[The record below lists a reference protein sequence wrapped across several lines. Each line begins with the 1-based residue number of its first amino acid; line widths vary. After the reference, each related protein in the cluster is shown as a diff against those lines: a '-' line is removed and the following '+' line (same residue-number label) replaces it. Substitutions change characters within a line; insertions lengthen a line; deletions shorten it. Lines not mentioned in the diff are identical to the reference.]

1 MRVHGSCHCASIRYE
16 ATVDPEHTTICHC
29 TDCQALTGSAYR
41 VSVPADQGSFRLV
54 AGEPRIYV
62 KTGDNGAR
70 RAQAFCPFCGS
81 PLYSYAVD
89 APGIYGLRVGCLAER
104 HALVPRMQKWCRS
117 ALRWTESLA
126 GMPRRDTD

>member
-1 MRVHGSCHCASIRYE
+1 M
-16 ATVDPEHTTICHC
+16 
-29 TDCQALTGSAYR
+29 
-41 VSVPADQGSFRLV
+41 
-54 AGEPRIYV
+54 
-62 KTGDNGAR
+62 
-70 RAQAFCPFCGS
+70 
-81 PLYSYAVD
+81 D